1 MILTKLSECNAIS
14 KLLNDVRLLNQNVD
28 CFRSAK
34 LKLFSYKVTPREAHQ
49 KPTKVARQT
58 PRPLL
63 MNMMSYNNDNEDD
76 FDENCLD
83 SSAGSA
89 HTLSRGAS
97 NLFNNNCFHI
107 CF

>member
-1 MILTKLSECNAIS
+1 
-14 KLLNDVRLLNQNVD
+14 
-28 CFRSAK
+28 
-34 LKLFSYKVTPREAHQ
+34 
-49 KPTKVARQT
+49 
-58 PRPLL
+58 
-63 MNMMSYNNDNEDD
+63 MNMMSYNDNDDDYDVLYNDNDVDYNVLYYDNEDD